1 MYNTNDLLA
10 RIQAGENPEDIAN
23 EFAKQLNDVIE
34 LDRQQKEAEAAAK
47 KEAEKAA
54 LQKEAD
60 LDKYANDMADAMLNY
75 VKLADPEVAKLLEES
90 DGALDIGE
98 MRDMLDAAIKTI
110 VVSLKVA
117 AALEPHID
125 STPTP
130 KTAKTPDDAISQF
143 LKNFGL

>member
-34 LDRQQKEAEAAAK
+34 LDRKQKEAEAAAK

-60 LDKYANDMADAMLNY
+60 LDKYANDMAEAMLNY
-75 VKLADPEVAKLLEES
+75 VKLAEPEVAKLLEES
-90 DGALDIGE
+90 DGALDINE
-98 MRDMLDAAIKTI
+98 MRSMLDAAIKTI

-117 AALEPHID
+117 AAFEPHID
-125 STPTP
+125 STPAP
-130 KTAKTPDDAISQF
+130 KAAKTPDDAINQF